1 MAEGVPKK
9 TQVPIGIV
17 GMPQPTSHEH
27 KTTIDPVS
35 GNIPPVGDCLGKFRF
50 GFRRQNFV
58 GIENKNPF
66 VAKLQV
72 LECPILFLR
81 PGTIEFELHHF
92 GAVLLGDR
100 DRTIG
105 ARGIDHKNFVRPFH
119 AIETARQ
126 ICRFIFNWND
136 DGNRNARVHLG
147 RKIRDGF
154 PGAKTWD
161 GTSSVTTE
169 PAPMK
174 ASAPTVIFAV
184 GVSGMPGCEESSLP
198 ALRLTSGATVARWPS
213 SISPSK

>member
-1 MAEGVPKK
+1 
-9 TQVPIGIV
+9 
-17 GMPQPTSHEH
+17 MPQPASHEH
-27 KTTIDPVS
+27 KAAIDPITRNVTRIRD
-35 GNIPPVGDCLGKFRF
+35 GAGKLRLC
-50 GFRRQNFV
+50 FRRQDLVSIKN
-58 GIENKNPF
+58 ENPF
-66 VAKLQV
+66 VAKRQV
-72 LECPILFLR
+72 LKRPIPFLW
-81 PGTIEFELHHF
+81 PGAVEFELHHF
-92 GAVLLGDR
+92 GTVFLGNR
-100 DRTIG
+100 NRAIG
-105 ARGIDHKNFVRPFH
+105 ALGIDHKNFVRPFH

-184 GVSGMPGCEESSLP
+184 GVSGTPGCEESSLP